1 MINSERLSNFVNDI
15 LSHFDETQQ
24 LDILEEECA
33 ELIQAVS
40 KCKRARAYRDLD
52 YRRKNL
58 IEEMAHVTVSMA
70 VVARILNISEENIL
84 AEINKKTNKY
94 GFEQVK

>member
-1 MINSERLSNFVNDI
+1 MINSERLSSFVNDI

-33 ELIQAVS
+33 ELIQAAS
-40 KCKRARAYRDLD
+40 KCKRAREYRDLD

-70 VVARILNISEENIL
+70 VVARILNISEEDIL

-94 GFEQVK
+94 GFEEVK

>member
-1 MINSERLSNFVNDI
+1 MINSDRLSNFVDDI
-15 LSHFDETQQ
+15 LSNFDEDQQ

-40 KCKRARAYRDLD
+40 KCKRSID
-52 YRRKNL
+52 YSDFDKRRKNL
-58 IEEMAHVTVSMA
+58 IEEMSHVTISMA
-70 VVARILNISEENIL
+70 VAARILNISEEDIL
-84 AEINKKTNKY
+84 SEINKKANKY